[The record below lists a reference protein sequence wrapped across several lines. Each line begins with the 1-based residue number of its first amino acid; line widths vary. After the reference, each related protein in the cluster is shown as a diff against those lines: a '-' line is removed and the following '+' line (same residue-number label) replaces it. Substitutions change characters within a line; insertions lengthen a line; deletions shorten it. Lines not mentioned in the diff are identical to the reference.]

1 MKELKCNGCGKAL
14 KKGSL
19 KYIVEIKSFADFD
32 GYLEDYEGDIEEGIN
47 ELIGAIE
54 DMDQRV
60 LEEDVVREI
69 IYILCKSCRDMFTK
83 DPFRAVSSTPQEE
96 EEAKGTLH

>member
-14 KKGSL
+14 KRGSL

-32 GYLEDYEGDIEEGIN
+32 GYLEDYDGDIEEGIN

-54 DMDQRV
+54 DMDQRT
-60 LEEDVVREI
+60 LEQDVAMEI
-69 IYILCKSCRDMFTK
+69 IYILCKGCRDRFTK
-83 DPFRAVSSTPQEE
+83 DPFHAVGSAPREE
-96 EEAKGTLH
+96 EEAKGMLH